1 MLNKNNPIPKHIA
14 IIMDGNGRWAK
25 KRKLPRTMGHKAG
38 VNIVKNITIR
48 ANELGVSMLTVYAFS
63 TENWSRPQD
72 EVSYIMGLPKLL
84 VNKFLP
90 DLVKNNVKIQLIG
103 DTTKLPD
110 KTMEV
115 LQHAIDETKDNTGIQ
130 LVFAINY
137 GGHEEI
143 VQASKTIA
151 QKVKDGL
158 LEIDSIDDHVFSDH
172 LFTAQLDNYTNPDL
186 MIRTSGEIRLSNFLL
201 WQLAYSEFYFTDVLW
216 PDFTEE
222 EFDKAIEAYGQ
233 RQRRFG
239 KV

>member
-1 MLNKNNPIPKHIA
+1 MEKNELQIPHHIA

-25 KRKLPRTMGHKAG
+25 RRLLPRTMGHKAG
-38 VNIVKNITIR
+38 VDTVKNISIR

-63 TENWSRPQD
+63 TENWSRPQE

-84 VNKFLP
+84 VNQFLP
-90 DLVKNNVKIQLIG
+90 ELMANNVKIQLIG
-103 DTTKLPD
+103 DTSKLPE

-115 LQHAIDETKDNTGIQ
+115 LTYAMEQTQDNTGLQ

-137 GGHEEI
+137 GGHEDI
-143 VQASKTIA
+143 VTASQRLA
-151 QKVKDGL
+151 QLVKEGQLDV
-158 LEIDSIDDHVFSDH
+158 EDINEEVFARH
-172 LFTAQLDNYTNPDL
+172 LFTGHLDNYSDPDL
-186 MIRTSGEIRLSNFLL
+186 MIRTSGEIRLSNFLP

-216 PDFTEE
+216 PDFTVE
-222 EFDKAIEAYGQ
+222 EFDKAIEAYSQ